1 MTNNTEI
8 EERWVEAWNNLF
20 DIVGERWQVNC
31 LLPDGAIVDIETC
44 KGWLQESAYQ
54 GYCLRVEEGWIKGKY
69 GIVVLRF
76 KEGESV
82 VTNIY
87 KHGI

>member
-1 MTNNTEI
+1 MSNNTEI